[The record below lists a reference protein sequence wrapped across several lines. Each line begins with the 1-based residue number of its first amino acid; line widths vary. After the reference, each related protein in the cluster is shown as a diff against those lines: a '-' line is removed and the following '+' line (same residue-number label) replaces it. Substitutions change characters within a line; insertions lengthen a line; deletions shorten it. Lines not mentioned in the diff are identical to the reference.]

1 MRPRTNVKIMARGIG
16 YLLVAGA
23 LLGAGI
29 ALSNRQYPTAE
40 TSRTEP
46 WPAAA
51 ALDAEFAHCQPIGPE
66 AADDATCKAVGEADR
81 RCFFESAKLYRDRV
95 THSLAAMPDVN
106 EPASPSATEL
116 PTSAPSAMPD
126 SNAPQPAADI
136 AGQSQ

>member
-1 MRPRTNVKIMARGIG
+1 MNIKIMARGIG
-16 YLLVAGA
+16 YLLVAGG
-23 LLGAGI
+23 LFGAGI
-29 ALSNRQYPTAE
+29 ALSNRPYPTAE

-46 WPAAA
+46 SAAA
-51 ALDAEFAHCQPIGPE
+51 ALDAELAHCQAIGPE

-81 RCFFESAKLYRDRV
+81 RRFVESGKLYRDRV

-116 PTSAPSAMPD
+116 PTSTPPSPAMPD

-136 AGQSQ
+136 AGQPQ

>member
-1 MRPRTNVKIMARGIG
+1 MNIKIMARGIG
-16 YLLVAGA
+16 YLLVAGVFFD
-23 LLGAGI
+23 AGI
-29 ALSNRQYPTAE
+29 ALSNRPYPTAE

-46 WPAAA
+46 YAAA
-51 ALDAEFAHCQPIGPE
+51 AFDAALAPCQAIGLE
-66 AADDATCKAVGEADR
+66 AADDATCKALGEADR
-81 RCFFESAKLYRDRV
+81 RRVVESGKLYRDRV
-95 THSLAAMPDVN
+95 THSLPAMPDVN